1 MEDPNMS
8 MPEQRPYTNARYMYV
23 NSGAVATG
31 DNDFIVKIE
40 TNLPDGL
47 GEELDL
53 IMSPRMAK
61 QLRDILNNAVNEY
74 EEKVDEIYM
83 GHNVLDS
90 YNLNEGKQE

>member
-1 MEDPNMS
+1 MEDSNMS
-8 MPEQRPYTNARYMYV
+8 MPEQRQYTNTRYMYV

-74 EEKVDEIYM
+74 EDKVDEIYM
-83 GHNVLDS
+83 GNNVLDS
-90 YNLNEGKQE
+90 YRLDENQQE

>member
-1 MEDPNMS
+1 MENS
-8 MPEQRPYTNARYMYV
+8 NMPEQRMYTNARYMYV

-31 DNDFIVKIE
+31 DNDFIVKLE

-74 EEKVDEIYM
+74 EDKVDDIYM
-83 GHNVLDS
+83 GSNILDS
-90 YNLNEGKQE
+90 YNLGEEQQE